1 MTAYTPRMAARRV
14 SLLALAALL
23 ALALGS
29 AASLASRP
37 GKAAPARRSTA
48 PLMGVNVVDID
59 ADSVAVADAAIEQA
73 RAIHAKVVRTD
84 VPWSAL
90 DPTGPGAFEPRALAF
105 MDRLVG
111 DAAADGIRVI
121 MVAYSTPCWDSTA
134 PAPLLSKCHPGEVS
148 EANSW
153 PPTNAADY
161 AAFVAFLAQRY
172 GAHLAAIEIWNE
184 PDQANELY
192 FAGPEKARRYAAI
205 LKASYPAIKHANP
218 SVPVLAGSLVG
229 SNGVFLRALYAA
241 GIKGYYNGLAVHY
254 YNLTLGSLR
263 SIREVQLANGD
274 HTPLWL
280 DEFGWSDCYPRE
292 KTQQEQACVTE
303 KTQAANLTNVF
314 RSLTRAP
321 YLAAAVSYKLRDS
334 REEYFGA
341 LTIAGAHKA
350 AFGALAKVLA
360 SPFGSPQRVT
370 LSLRRVGGRIVA
382 SGSGPVGDFMRLEA
396 FQGSTERYHAL
407 FTLDRFNRYS
417 IALPRALGT
426 SGLSARV
433 YQYWMGPASA
443 AHASI

>member
-1 MTAYTPRMAARRV
+1 MTAYTPRMAARRT
-14 SLLALAALL
+14 SLLALMALMML
-23 ALALGS
+23 VLS
-29 AASLASRP
+29 STSLAARA

-59 ADSVAVADAAIEQA
+59 SDPVAGADAAIEQA
-73 RAIHAKVVRTD
+73 RAIHAKVVRTN

-90 DPTGPGAFEPRALAF
+90 EPSGPGAFEPLALAF

-121 MVAYSTPCWDSTA
+121 MVVYSTPCWDATA
-134 PAPLLSKCHPGEVS
+134 PALLLSRCHPGEVS
-148 EANSW
+148 DANSW

-172 GAHLAAIEIWNE
+172 GSHLAAIEIWNE

-205 LKASYPAIKHANP
+205 LKAAYAAIKQANP

-229 SNGVFLRALYAA
+229 SNGIFLRALYAA

-263 SIREVQLANGD
+263 SIREVQLANRD
-274 HTPLWL
+274 HAPLWL
-280 DEFGWSDCYPRE
+280 DEFGWSDCYPHE

-314 RSLTRAP
+314 RSIARTP

-341 LTIAGAHKA
+341 LTIAGARKA

-370 LSLRRVGGRIVA
+370 LSLRRVGRRIVA

-396 FQGSTERYHAL
+396 FQGARERYHAL

-443 AHASI
+443 AHAGI